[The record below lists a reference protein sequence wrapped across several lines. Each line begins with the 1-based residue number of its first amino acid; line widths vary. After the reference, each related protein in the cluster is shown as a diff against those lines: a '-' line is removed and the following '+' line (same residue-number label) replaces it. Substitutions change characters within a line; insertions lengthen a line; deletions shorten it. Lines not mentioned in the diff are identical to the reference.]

1 MLLKFCQLIQ
11 VNIEVRRCDMGIGIL
26 LTRRVTDNSYN
37 AATKQRHSVLACIT
51 V

>member
-11 VNIEVRRCDMGIGIL
+11 TNIESRRCDMGIGIVQ
-26 LTRRVTDNSYN
+26 TRRVADNSYN
-37 AATKQRHSVLACIT
+37 AATRQRHSVLASIT